1 MIIEKSDIWDNSNVT
16 RRCFRLCYKSYSFL
30 YLQDV
35 SSKSVGLTRE
45 ASALLSNGSPASALL
60 GCHLSSHAELLSSKA
75 EPPLVWFSVAIFA
88 NQRLNETLR
97 FGMLEV
103 QEHLETFLDR
113 KDHATEVI
121 SLTHLDLNIPIS
133 SLALFCKIPSYS
145 R

>member
-1 MIIEKSDIWDNSNVT
+1 M
-16 RRCFRLCYKSYSFL
+16 
-30 YLQDV
+30 

-45 ASALLSNGSPASALL
+45 ASALLNNGSTASAHL
-60 GCHLSSHAELLSSKA
+60 GCNLAGHAELLSSKA

-113 KDHATEVI
+113 KDHATEVGFVSI
-121 SLTHLDLNIPIS
+121 TECKYFNNLIHSVDAHSPIV
-133 SLALFCKIPSYS
+133 
-145 R
+145 

>member
-1 MIIEKSDIWDNSNVT
+1 
-16 RRCFRLCYKSYSFL
+16 
-30 YLQDV
+30 V

-45 ASALLSNGSPASALL
+45 SSALLNNGSSTSAHL

-75 EPPLVWFSVAIFA
+75 EPPLVWFSMAIFA

-113 KDHATEVI
+113 KDHATEVNSVNTLRI
-121 SLTHLDLNIPIS
+121 NSVLIITLNDN
-133 SLALFCKIPSYS
+133 KN
-145 R
+145 